1 LLLSLPLLYDINR
14 NMSSNTGRKIKNE
27 FSDILDILSGE
38 MQLREKEEKLEKM
51 KEEAKG
57 KIKAERRRKIAE
69 KEVVLEESD
78 IPVKK
83 VTQNIK
89 LFEWEA
95 PDRYKFNFNSKTF
108 WVILAFALLFVLFLA
123 ILEQY
128 YLMAAI
134 IALLFFIYVSGTN
147 KPFMVKHK
155 ITARGVYTGGKLF
168 EWFVLDNFWFSI
180 KNGQYFLIVETRLRY
195 PKALI
200 LLIDRVDK
208 DAIFVLLQDKV
219 LYKDIRKQGRLDILT
234 YGNYIPF
241 EEI

>member
-1 LLLSLPLLYDINR
+1 
-14 NMSSNTGRKIKNE
+14 MSEKVGKKLKNE

-38 MQLREKEEKLEKM
+38 MQLREREEKLQKM

-57 KIKAERRRKIAE
+57 KHKAERRIRVAQ
-69 KEVVLEESD
+69 KEIVLEEGD

-83 VTQNIK
+83 VVQNIK

-95 PDRYKFNFNSKTF
+95 PDRYRFDFNNKNF
-108 WVILAFALLFVLFLA
+108 WTILAFALLFILFLA

-128 YLMAAI
+128 YLMAAL
-134 IALLFFIYVSGTN
+134 IALLFFVYVSGTN
-147 KPFMVKHK
+147 KPLMIKHR
-155 ITARGVYTGGKLF
+155 ITARGVDTAGRLF
-168 EWFVLDNFWFSI
+168 EWFMLDNFWFSI

-195 PKALI
+195 PKALM
-200 LLIDRVDK
+200 LLLDKADK

-219 LYKDIRKQGRLDILT
+219 LYKDIRKQNKLDMLS
-234 YGNYIPF
+234 YGTYIPF

>member
-1 LLLSLPLLYDINR
+1 MLLSLPLLYDINR
-14 NMSSNTGRKIKNE
+14 NMSSSTGRKIKNE

-83 VTQNIK
+83 VTQNI
-89 LFEWEA
+89 
-95 PDRYKFNFNSKTF
+95 
-108 WVILAFALLFVLFLA
+108 
-123 ILEQY
+123 
-128 YLMAAI
+128 
-134 IALLFFIYVSGTN
+134 
-147 KPFMVKHK
+147 
-155 ITARGVYTGGKLF
+155 KLF